1 MDILIPAIAALV
13 LFSIYKRVKYGGR
26 KMIDKELAKKK
37 IKEDKAIL
45 LDVRTP
51 GEYAAGNIKGS
62 TLMPFHTIKTAAPA
76 KIELDRP
83 VIVYCETGAR
93 SMKAAKML
101 EILGYKEVYD
111 LGSRMNW

>member
-26 KMIDKELAKKK
+26 TMIDKETAKKK
-37 IKEDKAIL
+37 IKEEKAIL
-45 LDVRTP
+45 LDVRTE
-51 GEYAAGNIKGS
+51 GEYHRGNISGS
-62 TLMPFHTIKTAAPA
+62 TLMPFHTIKTAAHA
-76 KIELDRP
+76 KIKKDRP

-101 EILGYKEVYD
+101 EILGYTEVYD
-111 LGSRMNW
+111 LGSRAKW